1 MVSVLE
7 LAPEDAAT
15 TEISVVEAP
24 GQFAIRGGLMDIYPS
39 TRPRPTRIE
48 LFGDEVESLREF
60 DLAPFLR
67 LRHA

>member
-1 MVSVLE
+1 M
-7 LAPEDAAT
+7 
-15 TEISVVEAP
+15 VEAP

-60 DLAPFLR
+60 DLESQRSTPRGAGADGDR
-67 LRHA
+67 AARQR